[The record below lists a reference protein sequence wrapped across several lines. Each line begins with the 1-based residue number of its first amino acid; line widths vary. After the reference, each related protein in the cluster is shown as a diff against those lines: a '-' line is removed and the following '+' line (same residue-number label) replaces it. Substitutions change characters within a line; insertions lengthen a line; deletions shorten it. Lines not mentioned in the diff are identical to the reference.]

1 MRAIAVWCFRRRWV
15 VLLAWAVAILG
26 MTDLEASVG
35 SNYSDNFRLPHTQS
49 FEANALLQRNAP
61 KASGDTEQLVISVA
75 NGRVSDP
82 DVRAKV
88 DGLLAALSRFPH
100 VSQID
105 APYGAPSQIAPSG
118 RVAFAKV
125 VFDVNSDQVSQRLSR
140 RFTALVTRASNARV
154 EFAVEGDIA
163 ENANPQNT
171 STGLGIGFIAAAVV
185 LFLAFGS
192 LPAMLLPLLTAGASL
207 GVGIGLVG
215 LLSNTIEM
223 ASFSNELALLIGLGV
238 GIDYA
243 LFIVTRYRQGLL
255 RGLPQ
260 QEAVAQA
267 LDTSGRAVTF
277 AGIIVVIAMLGM
289 LLLRVG
295 FLYGVAI
302 AAAVTVAFTVISALT
317 LLPALLSLMGLRILR
332 RRERGAIA
340 AGSYTASDESV
351 AWSRW
356 AQRLERRPALFA
368 ALATA
373 LLLVVAVP
381 FLSMRLGSTDA
392 GADPS
397 GTTTRTAYDLLVRGF
412 GPGYNGPLELV
423 AEVATPRQRT
433 DFERVVRIV
442 ARTQGVAGVAP
453 PEFLPGRD
461 GRPGVALDDVYP
473 VGSPEA
479 ASTAQLLATMRAQ
492 VVPQATRGTDL
503 QVLVGGETAIFEDFA
518 SVLTGKL
525 PLFVGIVAFVSFV
538 LLMIVFRSLVIPLT
552 AALMNLLATAA
563 SLGVV
568 TAVFQFGWA
577 GSLIGVNTTGPIESF
592 LPVILFPVL
601 FGLSMDYEVFLVARI
616 YEEWHRRGDTAEAV
630 KHGVAATGR
639 TITAAAWIMIL
650 VFGAFLLGG
659 QWVISLFGVGL
670 ASAVALDALIIRT
683 VVVPAV
689 MLMLG
694 ESNWVLPAWLDRF
707 VPHVRIEGRADAHS
721 AAGTAN
727 A

>member
-1 MRAIAVWCFRRRWV
+1 MRAIAAWCFRRRWV

-49 FEANALLQRNAP
+49 FEADALLQRNAP

-75 NGRVSDP
+75 RGRISDP

-88 DGLLAALSRFPH
+88 DRLLAALASFPH
-100 VSQID
+100 VSQIEP
-105 APYGAPSQIAPSG
+105 PYGAPSQIAPSG
-118 RVAFAKV
+118 RIAFANV
-125 VFDVNSDQVSQRLSR
+125 LFDVTSDQVSQRLSR
-140 RFTALVTRASNARV
+140 RFTALVTGASNGRV

-171 STGLGIGFIAAAVV
+171 STGLGIGFVAAAVV

-238 GIDYA
+238 GVDYA

-260 QEAVAQA
+260 KEAVAQA

-317 LLPALLSLMGLRILR
+317 LLPALLSVMGLRILR
-332 RRERGAIA
+332 RRERDAIA
-340 AGSYTASDESV
+340 TGNYTASDESL

-392 GADPS
+392 SADPS
-397 GTTTRTAYDLLVRGF
+397 GTTTRTAYDLLVQGF

-433 DFERVVRIV
+433 DIERVVRIV
-442 ARTQGVAGVAP
+442 ARTPGVAGVAP

-461 GRPGVALDDVYP
+461 GRSGVALDDVYP

-492 VVPQATRGTDL
+492 VLPQATRGTDL

-538 LLMIVFRSLVIPLT
+538 LLMVVFRSLVIPLT

-707 VPHVRIEGRADAHS
+707 VPHVRIEGRADTHS